1 LKIRDIHNL
10 WILYKGKDTN
20 NLLISK
26 YRLSRWGNKM
36 RGLGRMGRLRRL
48 RRLGGLGGLGG
59 LRRLADLEGWED

>member
-36 RGLGRMGRLRRL
+36 GGLRRLGKL
-48 RRLGGLGGLGG
+48 RRLGGLGRLGG
-59 LRRLADLEGWED
+59 LR

>member
-36 RGLGRMGRLRRL
+36 GGLGRLG
-48 RRLGGLGGLGG
+48 RLGGLGGLRKLG
-59 LRRLADLEGWED
+59 RL

>member
-36 RGLGRMGRLRRL
+36 GGLGRNEKAVKARKAGRA
-48 RRLGGLGGLGG
+48 GK
-59 LRRLADLEGWED
+59 E

>member
-26 YRLSRWGNKM
+26 LGGAAGAIKWEGCEDWEGWEGCEGWESWEGM
-36 RGLGRMGRLRRL
+36 RGLE
-48 RRLGGLGGLGG
+48 GLGEL
-59 LRRLADLEGWED
+59 